1 MQTVQTS
8 LDREWMNLII
18 VLVVMVT
25 REMVSTAMMWTSV
38 QQTLTIA
45 MTTQLVQTLMDLTL
59 VLVDLN
65 IKGMDSRALKLVTV
79 VMDWQIV

>member
-18 VLVVMVT
+18 VLAVMVT

-65 IKGMDSRALKLVTV
+65 IKGMDSHALKLVTV

>member
-18 VLVVMVT
+18 VLAVMVT

-45 MTTQLVQTLMDLTL
+45 MTTQLVQTLMGLTL